1 MRFLPFL
8 LVAALVALAAA
19 QDKPAPKSDRE
30 ALIGTWLV
38 VEFHDDGGDKLGRL
52 TGRSVNPKD
61 KPELLPRLVF
71 TAERCYVLR
80 PSKAGWQRDNN
91 AGITNVNW
99 DTVKLDEK
107 ATPHK
112 TIDITPFRKDENVK
126 ATLLPGI
133 YELDGKKL
141 RICYNETPNLS
152 KGRRPTEYKSD
163 GDMNMFVCEKIS
175 DEPLKYTEVSDP
187 KPAPPKPK
195 TPDPKAAD
203 PKPTEPA

>member
-1 MRFLPFL
+1 MRLVPLLALGFL
-8 LVAALVALAAA
+8 LAPTTVTAAD
-19 QDKPAPKSDRE
+19 DKPAPKSDRE

-38 VEFHDDGGDKLGRL
+38 IEFHDDGGDKTGRL
-52 TGRSVNPKD
+52 TGRSVNPRD
-61 KPELLPRLVF
+61 KPDLLPRLVF
-71 TAERCYVLR
+71 TAEGCYVLR
-80 PSKAGWQRDNN
+80 PSKTGWQRDIN

-107 ATPHK
+107 AKPNK
-112 TIDITPFRKDENVK
+112 TIDITPFRKDETVK
-126 ATLLPGI
+126 VTLLPGI

-152 KGRRPTEYKSD
+152 KGCRPTEYKSD
-163 GDMNMFVCEKIS
+163 GDMNLFICEKLS

-195 TPDPKAAD
+195 TDPN
-203 PKPTEPA
+203 PTEDKK